1 MRQLAMMFAC
11 ALLLLPVS
19 PEGFSRALPSKA
31 EIAVAPKVL
40 HVEGLLHGFLLL
52 RSVEGEVLA
61 EGEVTQVAHG
71 DRFKTSLVLH
81 FKDTSLYQEDVVFSQ
96 HRVFRVFS
104 YHLTQKGPAF
114 KTPLELSLDGSTG
127 EATVHYTNSDGKEKI
142 ESERLKL
149 GQDLANGLITT
160 LVKNIQPGSTPMT
173 LSMVAATP
181 KPRLAKVVISQDGE
195 DWFSVGNSTHKAV
208 RYTLKIELKGLPGLV
223 APLVDKEPADIRI
236 WVLSGEAPAYLKSE
250 GPLYAGGPVWRIE
263 LVSPLWKNK

>member
-1 MRQLAMMFAC
+1 MVAC
-11 ALLLLPVS
+11 ALLFLPVS

-31 EIAVAPKVL
+31 ETAVAPKVL
-40 HVEGLLHGFLLL
+40 HAEGLLHGFLLL
-52 RSVEGEVLA
+52 RSVEDEALA
-61 EGEVTQVAHG
+61 EGEISQVAHG
-71 DRFKTSLVLH
+71 DKLRNQPGFPFQGH
-81 FKDTSLYQEDVVFSQ
+81 FPVSRNVVFSQ
-96 HRVFRVFS
+96 RRVFRVFS
-104 YHLTQKGPAF
+104 CHLTQKGPAF
-114 KTPLELSLDGSTG
+114 KTPLELSLDGSTS
-127 EATVHYTNSDGKEKI
+127 EATVRHTNSDGKEKI

-195 DWFSVGNSTHKAV
+195 DWFSVGSSAHKAV
-208 RYTLKIELKGLPGLV
+208 RYTLQVELKGLPGLV

-236 WVLSGEAPAYLKSE
+236 WVPSGEAPAYLKSE

-263 LVSPLWKNK
+263 LVRPARKNK